1 MAEGK
6 SKSRYDE
13 TLERQVDKLIEDN
26 KAIADATLQYGT
38 GRAWIHGSSDY
49 ELTDISGLKE
59 PFKREDLQANYAQVM
74 NDLDPGTAADKVAIK
89 FQSDYLAAMERAYRL
104 RHTGLVRTEIF
115 AAMRRRLQSE
125 TNLQEF
131 TKANFERM
139 RLRGQS

>member
-6 SKSRYDE
+6 TKSKYDK
-13 TLERQVDKLIEDN
+13 TLERQVEKLVEDN
-26 KAIADATLQYGT
+26 KSISDATLQYGS
-38 GRAWIHGSSDY
+38 GRVWIHGSNDY

-59 PFKREDLQANYAQVM
+59 PFKREDLQANYAEVM
-74 NDLDPGTAADKVAIK
+74 NDEDPGTAADKVAIK

-104 RHTGLVRTEIF
+104 RHTGLIRTEIF
-115 AAMRRRLQSE
+115 SAMRRRLQSD

-139 RLRGQS
+139 RLRGQ